1 MYVQE
6 VTTLNET
13 QWLHEVPMLNA
24 CQGRIH
30 RQSYLHDLF
39 LSHNKKS
46 LPTSYLPMDVE
57 FNIRLTF
64 LFLGMG
70 SSKRRLL
77 VSPSSIPSSVWE
89 GVRKALKLSADRGGD
104 GVDGLD
110 WSLGAFQLQYPLLL
124 VLEGTNP
131 PSFQDPFRDS
141 VKNNKSY
148 YYNRIIVRGLRSS
161 FF

>member
-1 MYVQE
+1 MDAKEGYTILV
-6 VTTLNET
+6 
-13 QWLHEVPMLNA
+13 
-24 CQGRIH
+24 
-30 RQSYLHDLF
+30 DLF
-39 LSHNKKS
+39 LSHNKIS
-46 LPTSYLPMDVE
+46 LPTSYLPMSMK
-57 FNIRLTF
+57 FNMRLTF

-77 VSPSSIPSSVWE
+77 VSPSSIPSSGWE

-141 VKNNKSY
+141 VKNDKNY
-148 YYNRIIVRGLRSS
+148 YYNSVIMIGPRSS
-161 FF
+161 SS

>member
-1 MYVQE
+1 MRRPQ
-6 VTTLNET
+6 T
-13 QWLHEVPMLNA
+13 QGLGSAPA
-24 CQGRIH
+24 FTGCQREICTQNGGDPFPPHGRV
-30 RQSYLHDLF
+30 
-39 LSHNKKS
+39 S
-46 LPTSYLPMDVE
+46 LPTPNLPTGME
-57 FNIRLTF
+57 LKRKLTF

-77 VSPSSIPSSVWE
+77 VSASSIPSSGWE

-141 VKNNKSY
+141 VKNNSHHQYHVFRAKEHFY
-148 YYNRIIVRGLRSS
+148 LRLRYHIDN
-161 FF
+161 

>member
-1 MYVQE
+1 
-6 VTTLNET
+6 
-13 QWLHEVPMLNA
+13 MLNA
-24 CQGRIH
+24 YQGRIYKQ
-30 RQSYLHDLF
+30 RYLGDLF
-39 LSHNKKS
+39 LSHNNNKKS
-46 LPTSYLPMDVE
+46 LPTSYLPVGME
-57 FNIRLTF
+57 FNTRLTF

-77 VSPSSIPSSVWE
+77 VSPSSIPSSGWE

-148 YYNRIIVRGLRSS
+148 YYNIIIVIGPRNS
-161 FF
+161 FSKV

>member
-1 MYVQE
+1 MG
-6 VTTLNET
+6 
-13 QWLHEVPMLNA
+13 M
-24 CQGRIH
+24 
-30 RQSYLHDLF
+30 
-39 LSHNKKS
+39 
-46 LPTSYLPMDVE
+46 E
-57 FNIRLTF
+57 FNVRLTF

-70 SSKRRLL
+70 SSNRRLL
-77 VSPSSIPSSVWE
+77 VSASSIPSSGWE

-141 VKNNKSY
+141 VKNNNSHH
-148 YYNRIIVRGLRSS
+148 YNNSICQG
-161 FF
+161 

>member
-1 MYVQE
+1 MHTELSLGDV
-6 VTTLNET
+6 
-13 QWLHEVPMLNA
+13 
-24 CQGRIH
+24 
-30 RQSYLHDLF
+30 F
-39 LSHNKKS
+39 LSHSTVS
-46 LPTSYLPMDVE
+46 LPTLYLPMGME
-57 FNIRLTF
+57 FNRRLTF

-77 VSPSSIPSSVWE
+77 VSASSMPSSGWE

-141 VKNNKSY
+141 VKNNKSHH
-148 YYNRIIVRGLRSS
+148 YNRVILGQRSS
-161 FF
+161 FI

>member
-1 MYVQE
+1 
-6 VTTLNET
+6 
-13 QWLHEVPMLNA
+13 MLNR

-30 RQSYLHDLF
+30 KQRYLGDL
-39 LSHNKKS
+39 LLPHNKIS
-46 LPTSYLPMDVE
+46 LPTSYQPVGME
-57 FNIRLTF
+57 FNTRLTF

-77 VSPSSIPSSVWE
+77 VSPSSIPSSGWE

-148 YYNRIIVRGLRSS
+148 DYNSIIVIGLRSP